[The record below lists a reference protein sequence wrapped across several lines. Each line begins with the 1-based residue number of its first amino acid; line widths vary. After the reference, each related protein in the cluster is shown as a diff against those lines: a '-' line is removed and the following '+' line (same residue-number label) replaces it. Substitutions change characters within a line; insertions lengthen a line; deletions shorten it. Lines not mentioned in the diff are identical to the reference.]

1 GPRPGSRVSCDSD
14 GPQSVRAGCVPPL
27 RPSLAGRDRHRTRSR
42 RGMAAKRRPRPQRV
56 RPRRTSHAEGR
67 NHGKRAPPAQ
77 QTRPEL
83 ISDAQLESFVNFRRL
98 SDHHFRLAGH
108 MRFAYSLAVDAGALK
123 RRRAELGLSL
133 TEMARALGVNRMT
146 VYKWEH
152 GKHAIPEP
160 VALVLNHLKP
170 TDIKRL
176 AKRRAGAA
184 KREK

>member
-1 GPRPGSRVSCDSD
+1 
-14 GPQSVRAGCVPPL
+14 
-27 RPSLAGRDRHRTRSR
+27 
-42 RGMAAKRRPRPQRV
+42 
-56 RPRRTSHAEGR
+56 
-67 NHGKRAPPAQ
+67 
-77 QTRPEL
+77 
-83 ISDAQLESFVNFRRL
+83 
-98 SDHHFRLAGH
+98 

-176 AKRRAGAA
+176 AKRRQRTP